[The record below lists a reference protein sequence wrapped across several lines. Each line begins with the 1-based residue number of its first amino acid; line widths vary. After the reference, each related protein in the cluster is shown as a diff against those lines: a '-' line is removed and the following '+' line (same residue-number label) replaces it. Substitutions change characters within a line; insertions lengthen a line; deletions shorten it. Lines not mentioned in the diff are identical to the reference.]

1 MLRYV
6 DRNGK
11 GNELENR
18 RLNDSLDSGILLKDM
33 ECEKEEFIERKLVF
47 EIVII
52 VESVVYRLFENE
64 KINVLIKY
72 EIEEVIYI
80 DSEIV

>member
-52 VESVVYRLFENE
+52 VESVVYRLSENE

>member
-6 DRNGK
+6 YRNGK

-80 DSEIV
+80 DLEIV

>member
-6 DRNGK
+6 YRNGK

-18 RLNDSLDSGILLKDM
+18 RLNGSLDSGILLKDM

>member
-6 DRNGK
+6 YRNGK

-52 VESVVYRLFENE
+52 VESVVYRLSENE

>member
-6 DRNGK
+6 YRNGK

-18 RLNDSLDSGILLKDM
+18 RLNDSVDSGILLKDM

>member
-6 DRNGK
+6 YRNGK

-33 ECEKEEFIERKLVF
+33 ECEKEEFINKKLVF

-52 VESVVYRLFENE
+52 VESVVYRLSENE

>member
-6 DRNGK
+6 YRNGK

-18 RLNDSLDSGILLKDM
+18 KLNDSLDSGILLKDM
-33 ECEKEEFIERKLVF
+33 ECEKEEFIERELVF

-64 KINVLIKY
+64 KINVLIK
-72 EIEEVIYI
+72 
-80 DSEIV
+80 

>member
-6 DRNGK
+6 YRNGK